1 MPEYDNTNTGAIFRN
16 DKKSADQHPDYTG
29 SLDVDGVPHY
39 IDCWLRNKKDGS
51 GKFFSVRIKPKGQAA
66 PQRKVT
72 PNTSAADPL
81 DDIPFAPHHRGALSA
96 LA

>member
-29 SLDVDGVPHY
+29 YLDVDGVPHY
-39 IDCWLRNKKDGS
+39 IDCWLREKKDGS
-51 GKFFSVRIKPKGQAA
+51 GKFWSVRIKPKGQAA
-66 PQRKVT
+66 PQK
-72 PNTSAADPL
+72 PKPAAKPANT
-81 DDIPFAPHHRGALSA
+81 DDDLPFAPHHRGALSA

>member
-29 SLDVDGVPHY
+29 SLDVEGVPHY
-39 IDCWLRNKKDGS
+39 IDCWIREKKDGS

-66 PQRKVT
+66 PQRAK
-72 PNTSAADPL
+72 PAAKPANADEDL
-81 DDIPFAPHHRGALSA
+81 PFAPHHSGALSA